1 MKHPIYPFS
10 TVLRALRKESQLKPE
25 DAAVRTTYPNYKRWE
40 SSKTPVRPEYLPLI
54 AEAFDVGDD
63 LWLLLYAWLVDRLVP
78 RRGQPAV
85 QVETQLRELTATLPG
100 GVADLGTVG
109 PFVGPPLTHA
119 ELAAGCIVARYGPGP
134 SAPDEPIVVQAVERS
149 RVPSS
154 APSDTGVLGALYGDV
169 LGEWMQFTA
178 LGGMLAG
185 VGQAGEERRDAVLRD
200 AMGAMLAPGGLD
212 QVAALFSTLTITGDE
227 HGLDRM
233 PGVAAAELPAFP
245 AILSQGIDELARFQQ
260 AAARV
265 PMTQMEFLLT
275 VMQLAQAGPE
285 ALLAED
291 CPIDITKVPDLDP
304 TTTADARAMF
314 DRVDRAFR
322 QSVDEELTNAVAT
335 ANPAAAVEVI
345 ARVRRDQP

>member
-1 MKHPIYPFS
+1 MKHSIYPFS
-10 TVLRALRKESQLKPE
+10 AVLRALRKETKLKPE

-40 SSKTPVRPEYLPLI
+40 SGTTAMRPEYLPLV
-54 AEAFDVGDD
+54 AEVFDIGDD

-78 RRGQPAV
+78 RPGQPTA
-85 QVETQLRELTATLPG
+85 QVETQLRELAATLPG
-100 GVADLGTVG
+100 GVVDLGQIG
-109 PFVGPPLTHA
+109 PFVGPPMTHA
-119 ELAAGCIVARYGPGP
+119 ELATGCFVARYGPGP
-134 SAPDEPIVVQAVERS
+134 SAPDEPIVVQAVRRS
-149 RVPSS
+149 KVPSS
-154 APSDTGVLGALYGDV
+154 APPDNGVLRALYGEV

-185 VGQAGEERRDAVLRD
+185 VGQAGEERRDAVVRD
-200 AMGAMLAPGGLD
+200 AMAAMLAPGGPD

-233 PGVAAAELPAFP
+233 PGVAAAELPAFT
-245 AILSQGIDELARFQQ
+245 AMLSQGMDELARFQQ

-265 PMTQMEFLLT
+265 PMTQLEFLFT
-275 VMQLAQAGPE
+275 VMELAQAGPE

-304 TTTADARAMF
+304 TTTADARAML
-314 DRVDRAFR
+314 DRMDRAFR
-322 QSVDEELTNAVAT
+322 LSVSEELTNAVAT